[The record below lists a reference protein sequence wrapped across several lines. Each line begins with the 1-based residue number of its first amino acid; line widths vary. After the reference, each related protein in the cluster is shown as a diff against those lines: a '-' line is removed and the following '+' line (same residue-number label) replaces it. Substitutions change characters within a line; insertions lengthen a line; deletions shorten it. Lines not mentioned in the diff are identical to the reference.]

1 MTVNGATLLVAIAL
15 TAVIVWAFWPEIRVS
30 LSRITTDLFQ
40 DIPSSHPDALTGLD
54 VLEAEGVIAAAV
66 LRGGGTVDTARYAIR
81 HHGGAA

>member
-1 MTVNGATLLVAIAL
+1 MFNGASLLIL
-15 TAVIVWAFWPEIRVS
+15 ITILAVTVWAFWPQIRVL

-40 DIPSSHPDALTGLD
+40 DIPETHPEARTGLD

-66 LRGGGTVDTARYAIR
+66 HRGGGSVDTVAYAIR

>member
-1 MTVNGATLLVAIAL
+1 MVTNGATLLVAIAL
-15 TAVIVWAFWPEIRVS
+15 AAILVWAFWPEIRVL

-40 DIPSSHPDALTGLD
+40 DIPESHPDALTGLD

-66 LRGGGTVDTARYAIR
+66 HRGGGTVDTAAYAIR

>member
-1 MTVNGATLLVAIAL
+1 MILNGATLLVAIAL
-15 TAVIVWAFWPEIRVS
+15 AATIVWAFWPEIRLL

-40 DIPSSHPDALTGLD
+40 DIPDTHPDARTGLD

-66 LRGGGTVDTARYAIR
+66 HRGGGSVDTALYAIR